1 MPRKHLAW
9 RIAGK
14 YYDGA
19 GALRDMIQNHLMQLM
34 AFTAMESPSVF
45 DPEPIRDEIVKV
57 FRALRPYKT
66 HDMDNLI
73 VQWPVRRLSGREECG
88 A

>member
-1 MPRKHLAW
+1 
-9 RIAGK
+9 
-14 YYDGA
+14 
-19 GALRDMIQNHLMQLM
+19 MQLM

-73 VQWPVRRLSGREECG
+73 VRGQYDGYREEKNVAPDSTTETYG
-88 A
+88 GTLRRSSRKRIFSATTTE